1 MHMIFNTT
9 YRNEDFDDESTIL
22 VGKKM
27 TLFERIKH
35 GGIGSGRLMIQHMSP
50 KLNLGKLNFSEVD
63 YGNIELRP
71 KGVIVHYTKKLERF
85 SWVIPYYRL
94 VIYNSDF
101 FSIHAN
107 GNFIQFLKNK
117 NYTENKKFINKMVD
131 IKNNFLDLDY
141 YDY

>member
-1 MHMIFNTT
+1 MRMIFNTT
-9 YRNEDFDDESTIL
+9 YRNEDFDDESVVL

-27 TLFERIKH
+27 TLFERIKQ
-35 GGIGSGRLMIQHMSP
+35 GGIGSGRLMIQQMSP
-50 KLNLGKLNFSEVD
+50 KLNLGKLKFSEVD

-107 GNFIQFLKNK
+107 GNFIQFVKNK
-117 NYTENKKFINKMVD
+117 NYTENKKFINKMVG
-131 IKNNFLDLDY
+131 IKNDFLKLDY